1 MDNSTIFKTNTTMR
15 SFHCV
20 APPARTLSLSAPTL
34 DRTPRI
40 TVLHST
46 GCSDHRSS
54 RPHAHSFF
62 ELFFVEEGEGWYSIG
77 DRQVWAKSGDLF
89 LIAPGEVHDPSDL
102 DRATKWIIGFEAEAF
117 NPSYIDAN
125 IFLMLPD
132 RVMESF
138 LPVNNLEIKHF
149 SIPAQERSRWLALL
163 KQLRDELSNQE
174 PSFIEAARA
183 LLMLLLIETSRF
195 NELCTPQLTES
206 STQRSTKRSSP
217 IVEKVLYFIAT
228 NYPNA
233 IGLQEV
239 AKEVNLSPAYLTD
252 LIRRETGKTV
262 GNWIVER
269 RMTEARH
276 LLLQTDRPVNQ
287 IAESVGYFDSSYFIR
302 LFRRLN
308 GTTPQAW
315 RLLYRN

>member
-1 MDNSTIFKTNTTMR
+1 M
-15 SFHCV
+15 
-20 APPARTLSLSAPTL
+20 
-34 DRTPRI
+34 
-40 TVLHST
+40 HST
-46 GCSDHRSS
+46 GCSDNQSS

-89 LIAPGEVHDPSDL
+89 LIAPGEVHDPSGL
-102 DRATKWIIGFEAEAF
+102 DRATKWIVGFEAEAF

-125 IFLMLPD
+125 IFLMLPS

-138 LPVNNLEIKHF
+138 LPVNNLELKHL
-149 SIPAQERSRWLALL
+149 SIPAPERSRWLALL
-163 KQLRDELSNQE
+163 KQLRDELGNQE

-195 NELCTPQLTES
+195 TELCSP
-206 STQRSTKRSSP
+206 QRSSKRSSP
-217 IVEKVLYFIAT
+217 IVEKVLYFIAI
-228 NYPNA
+228 NYPNS

-276 LLLQTDRPVNQ
+276 LLLETDRPVNQ

>member
-1 MDNSTIFKTNTTMR
+1 
-15 SFHCV
+15 
-20 APPARTLSLSAPTL
+20 
-34 DRTPRI
+34 
-40 TVLHST
+40 
-46 GCSDHRSS
+46 
-54 RPHAHSFF
+54 
-62 ELFFVEEGEGWYSIG
+62 
-77 DRQVWAKSGDLF
+77 
-89 LIAPGEVHDPSDL
+89 
-102 DRATKWIIGFEAEAF
+102 
-117 NPSYIDAN
+117 
-125 IFLMLPD
+125 
-132 RVMESF
+132 
-138 LPVNNLEIKHF
+138 LPVNNLELKHF
-149 SIPAQERSRWLALL
+149 SIPAQERSRWLVLL
-163 KQLRDELSNQE
+163 KQLRDELGNQE

-195 NELCTPQLTES
+195 TELCSP
-206 STQRSTKRSSP
+206 QRSSKRSSP
-217 IVEKVLYFIAT
+217 IVEKVLYFIAI
-228 NYPNA
+228 NYPNS

-276 LLLQTDRPVNQ
+276 LLLETDRPVNQ